1 MTIVPYPLSPRETGK
16 RLQALYVLYQP
27 NFADSLESY
36 HRIAYLPRPDTSPSG
51 GYNKDTVREGYISPL
66 VTDHTESAG
75 HAGFSRDSILPP
87 FISEREQH
95 MNNGLFITGMLLVFQ
110 YLRGCLAGDRVMF
123 LRKLQT
129 ILRHCRELNR
139 SLHISQARFL

>member
-51 GYNKDTVREGYISPL
+51 GYNKDTVRKGCISPM
-66 VTDHTESAG
+66 VAVHTESAG
-75 HAGFSRDSILPP
+75 HAGFVKP
-87 FISEREQH
+87 
-95 MNNGLFITGMLLVFQ
+95 VF
-110 YLRGCLAGDRVMF
+110 CF
-123 LRKLQT
+123 
-129 ILRHCRELNR
+129 R
-139 SLHISQARFL
+139 SA